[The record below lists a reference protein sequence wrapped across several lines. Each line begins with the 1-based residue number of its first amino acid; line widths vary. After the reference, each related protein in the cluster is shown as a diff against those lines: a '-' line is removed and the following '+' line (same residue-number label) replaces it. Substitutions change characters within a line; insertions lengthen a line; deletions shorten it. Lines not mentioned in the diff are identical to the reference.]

1 MVSQYTGLETEVNN
15 DENVN
20 FNRNRLDAD
29 GNAIDIKDP
38 PEGQKYMTLQLEG
51 IKNVAAD
58 ERVCRICLSEEEENN
73 PIISPCKCIGSVRYI
88 HLLCIQEWL
97 ESKKHKKETPFVNS
111 YIWRGL
117 ECEICKAQ
125 YKDIITIPK
134 TGQ

>member
-1 MVSQYTGLETEVNN
+1 MDTDLGN

-20 FNRNRLDAD
+20 FNNRFRLDVD
-29 GNAIDIKDP
+29 GNRIDSTLE
-38 PEGQKYMTLQLEG
+38 PENDQKEKLPRYNTLQVEKKKLAMEE
-51 IKNVAAD
+51 K
-58 ERVCRICLSEEEENN
+58 VCRICLCEEEDTN

-117 ECEICKAQ
+117 ECEICKS
-125 YKDIITIPK
+125 
-134 TGQ
+134 